1 MLRLTILRQASADDA
16 VEGGEVAEAP
26 ELGGIYVV
34 LMSRAGHK
42 LKLEFRIN
50 FQAILI
56 GLQLSL
62 IWQNI
67 IDEKNCTYKVSS
79 IRNGNNSK

>member
-34 LMSRAGHK
+34 LMSLAGHK
-42 LKLEFRIN
+42 INFEGQNSFKLNLYKWCSNRNLTYFRI
-50 FQAILI
+50 
-56 GLQLSL
+56 
-62 IWQNI
+62 
-67 IDEKNCTYKVSS
+67 
-79 IRNGNNSK
+79 

>member
-34 LMSRAGHK
+34 LMSLAGHK
-42 LKLEFRIN
+42 INFEDQNSFKLNLYKGCSSRNLPLFRI
-50 FQAILI
+50 
-56 GLQLSL
+56 
-62 IWQNI
+62 
-67 IDEKNCTYKVSS
+67 
-79 IRNGNNSK
+79 